1 MLGGPKAP
9 LPPLVWN
16 SVSNLIFDTYC
27 FWQFSWVLEIH
38 QSAVI
43 SDKFIVYLVLDQ
55 LKVSKLNLV
64 KFPLVIYLRLSE

>member
-1 MLGGPKAP
+1 MLGGPKA
-9 LPPLVWN
+9 PLVWN

-43 SDKFIVYLVLDQ
+43 SDKFIVGISCFGSIEGKQVE
-55 LKVSKLNLV
+55 SG
-64 KFPLVIYLRLSE
+64 KFPLFIYLRLSE